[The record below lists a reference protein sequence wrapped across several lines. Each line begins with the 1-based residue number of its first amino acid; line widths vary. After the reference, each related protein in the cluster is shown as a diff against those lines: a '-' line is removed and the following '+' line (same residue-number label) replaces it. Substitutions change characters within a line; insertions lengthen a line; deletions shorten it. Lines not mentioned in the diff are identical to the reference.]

1 MVTLCH
7 QSKMSVRKL
16 SRSTLKTKDSCA
28 IPHFSS
34 HKLKIEE
41 FSNAKFYKLAHDPEN
56 IYTGVMVSDESLIQD
71 YIETNEYT
79 ETAEHIMRL
88 QKAQA
93 VAFIA
98 DAWELTLVP
107 CV

>member
-1 MVTLCH
+1 
-7 QSKMSVRKL
+7 
-16 SRSTLKTKDSCA
+16 
-28 IPHFSS
+28 
-34 HKLKIEE
+34 
-41 FSNAKFYKLAHDPEN
+41 
-56 IYTGVMVSDESLIQD
+56 MVSDESLIQD

-107 CV
+107 CVIFIDRERTPVPYPLIW

>member
-1 MVTLCH
+1 M
-7 QSKMSVRKL
+7 
-16 SRSTLKTKDSCA
+16 
-28 IPHFSS
+28 
-34 HKLKIEE
+34 
-41 FSNAKFYKLAHDPEN
+41 
-56 IYTGVMVSDESLIQD
+56 MVSDESLIQD
-71 YIETNEYT
+71 YIETNEYS

>member
-1 MVTLCH
+1 M
-7 QSKMSVRKL
+7 
-16 SRSTLKTKDSCA
+16 
-28 IPHFSS
+28 
-34 HKLKIEE
+34 
-41 FSNAKFYKLAHDPEN
+41 NYKCTHDPEN

-71 YIETNEYT
+71 YIESNEYT

>member
-1 MVTLCH
+1 
-7 QSKMSVRKL
+7 
-16 SRSTLKTKDSCA
+16 
-28 IPHFSS
+28 
-34 HKLKIEE
+34 
-41 FSNAKFYKLAHDPEN
+41 
-56 IYTGVMVSDESLIQD
+56 MVSDESLIQD

-79 ETAEHIMRL
+79 ETAEHIMGL